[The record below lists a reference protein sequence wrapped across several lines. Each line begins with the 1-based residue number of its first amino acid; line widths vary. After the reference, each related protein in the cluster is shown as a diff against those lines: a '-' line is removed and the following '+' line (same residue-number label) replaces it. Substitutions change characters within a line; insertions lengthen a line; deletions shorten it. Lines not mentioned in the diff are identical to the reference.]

1 MCWFFSKKKVKNVE
15 PYIEPRAEQKES
27 YSSQQEVKEV
37 PKFENFLLTVE
48 AADGQVKADPS
59 AEDIQNAVRAICAS
73 EEYFLVLEGK
83 QVINGVTF
91 MQATGYERSDN
102 TIYMEVQCKEAC
114 ASGTVARNYGK
125 MVGVS
130 TLVKTLIDYMSGI
143 TPTDMKNWD
152 FSGEF

>member
-1 MCWFFSKKKVKNVE
+1 MCWFFSKKKAVE
-15 PYIEPRAEQKES
+15 PQSTVAANNVTVN
-27 YSSQQEVKEV
+27 EVKEA
-37 PKFENFLLTVE
+37 PKFERFLLTIE
-48 AADGQVKADPS
+48 AANGQVKADPS
-59 AEDIQNAVRAICAS
+59 GEDIQNAVRAICAS

-83 QVINGVTF
+83 QVINGITF

-102 TIYMEVQCKEAC
+102 TIYMEVQCKEAG
-114 ASGTVARNYGK
+114 ASGAVARNYGK

-143 TPTDMKNWD
+143 TPTDMKDWD

>member
-1 MCWFFSKKKVKNVE
+1 MCWFFSKKKAKNVE
-15 PYIEPRAEQKES
+15 PYIEPRVEQKE
-27 YSSQQEVKEV
+27 YNSSQQEVKEA
-37 PKFENFLLTVE
+37 PQFERFLLTVE

-83 QVINGVTF
+83 QAINGVTF

-102 TIYMEVQCKEAC
+102 TIYMEVQCKEAG
-114 ASGTVARNYGK
+114 ANGAVARNYGK
-125 MVGVS
+125 MMGVS
-130 TLVKTLIDYMSGI
+130 TLVKTLIDYMSSI
-143 TPTDMKNWD
+143 TPTDMKDWD